1 MARAPSGTIRTG
13 LVGEGISGSRSP
25 ALHEEEAAALGLSLT
40 YERFDL
46 ADPAARF
53 HGLAEVIDHV
63 EAEGFAGVNITFP
76 FKQAVIPL
84 LDELSSAAERLAA
97 VNTVVFRGG
106 RRIGHNTDWYGFGES
121 FRRGLAD
128 VARDQ
133 VLQLGAGGA
142 GAAVAYALLDSGVK
156 RLAIFDL
163 DAGRARDLAEKM
175 AALFPDSRTEAVED
189 VAAAMPGA
197 DGLVNAT
204 PIGMASHPGAP
215 APLRL
220 LRPSMWVADIVYVP
234 LETELLRAARK
245 LNCRTLDGGGM
256 VVFQAA
262 EAFRLFTGRD
272 PDAARMRRRFLE
284 SVSEEGDGGRGPA
297 A

>member
-1 MARAPSGTIRTG
+1 MVRGPTGRIRAG

-25 ALHEEEAAALGLSLT
+25 ALHEEEAAALGLDLT

-46 ADPAARF
+46 ADRAAPF

-63 EAEGFAGVNITFP
+63 ERDGFAGVNITYP

-97 VNTVVFRGG
+97 VNTIVFRGG

-121 FRRGLAD
+121 FRKGLPD
-128 VARDQ
+128 VPRER

-142 GAAVAYALLDSGVK
+142 GAAVAYALLDSGVHE
-156 RLAIFDL
+156 LAIFDV
-163 DAGRARDLAEKM
+163 DAPRARDLAGKM
-175 AALFPDSRTEAVED
+175 AALFPASRTSAVGD
-189 VAAAMPGA
+189 VPVAMRGI

-204 PIGMASHPGAP
+204 PIGMARHPGSP
-215 APLRL
+215 APIRL
-220 LRPSMWVADIVYVP
+220 LRPKMWVADIVYVP
-234 LETELLRAARK
+234 LETELLRGARS
-245 LNCRTLDGGGM
+245 LGCRTLDGGGM

-262 EAFRLFTGRD
+262 EAFRLFTGVD
-272 PDAARMRRRFLE
+272 PDANRMRARFLE
-284 SVSEEGDGGRGPA
+284 AVSEEVVGRGGSDI
-297 A
+297 